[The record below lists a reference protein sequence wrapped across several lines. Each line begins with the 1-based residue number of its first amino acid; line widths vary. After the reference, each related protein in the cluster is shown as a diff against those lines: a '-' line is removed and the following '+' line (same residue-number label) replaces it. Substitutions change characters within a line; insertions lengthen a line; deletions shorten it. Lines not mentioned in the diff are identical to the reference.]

1 MELPPPMTKLR
12 VVYGELTFHQYESTS
27 SFVSLAA
34 SSSLKE
40 SRIRRV
46 QRFREPEREQWINHS
61 VEEGAGQ
68 WSQAFRHTVAR
79 LHTQIKTSFT
89 CLHSSNNH
97 NLLGFSSSSSLTSS
111 NNNFNSSSNISNNS
125 PSNNVLFNNSNS
137 NNRKCSNRTITTNHW
152 LHTFISYRLPTQP
165 S

>member
-1 MELPPPMTKLR
+1 MTKLR

-46 QRFREPEREQWINHS
+46 QRFRERERDREGGREQWINHS

-68 WSQAFRHTVAR
+68 
-79 LHTQIKTSFT
+79 
-89 CLHSSNNH
+89 
-97 NLLGFSSSSSLTSS
+97 
-111 NNNFNSSSNISNNS
+111 
-125 PSNNVLFNNSNS
+125 
-137 NNRKCSNRTITTNHW
+137 
-152 LHTFISYRLPTQP
+152 
-165 S
+165 